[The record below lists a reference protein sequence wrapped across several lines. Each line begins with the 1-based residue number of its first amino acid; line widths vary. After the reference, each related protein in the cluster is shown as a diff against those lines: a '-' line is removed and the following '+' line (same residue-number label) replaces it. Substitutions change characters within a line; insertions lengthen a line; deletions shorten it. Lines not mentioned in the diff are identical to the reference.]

1 MPDSPSSKRN
11 SSLVVVTSWLAVLW
25 LVFVVDV
32 LLRAM
37 NIVDLAVIAGLR
49 PRTVDGLWGIL
60 GSHFLHANLEHIVS
74 NSIGLLVLG
83 LTSCWYSQRLTAW
96 AVVYAA
102 IGSGTLTWVIAPTG
116 SIHIGASGVLF
127 GLVGFLVFNG
137 LFRRSWGAFF
147 LALLIGVLAS
157 GLIPGMLPTA
167 ANKAQLISWQMHLG
181 GFLGG
186 ALASWQLR
194 RERAA

>member
-1 MPDSPSSKRN
+1 MPAASSTRS
-11 SSLVVVTSWLAVLW
+11 SSLAIVASWLAFLW

-32 LLRAM
+32 ILRAAHV
-37 NIVDLAVIAGLR
+37 IDLAMVIGLR
-49 PRTVDGLWGIL
+49 PRTKDGLWGIA
-60 GSHFLHANLEHIVS
+60 GSHVLHANLEHIVS
-74 NSIGLLVLG
+74 NSVGLLVLG

-96 AVVYAA
+96 AVFYAA
-102 IGSGTLTWVIAPTG
+102 LCSGTLTWLIAPAG
-116 SIHIGASGVLF
+116 SVHIGASGVLF

-157 GLIPGMLPTA
+157 GIVPGMLPTA
-167 ANKAQLISWQMHLG
+167 ENAARLISWQMHLG
-181 GFLGG
+181 GFIGG

-194 RERAA
+194 REKAV

>member
-1 MPDSPSSKRN
+1 MPAPSRTR
-11 SSLVVVTSWLAVLW
+11 SSSIALVAEALAFLW
-25 LVFVVDV
+25 LVFACDAV
-32 LLRAM
+32 LRHLQV
-37 NIVDLAVIAGLR
+37 IDLALVAGLR
-49 PRTVDGLWGIL
+49 PRSVDGLWGIL

-102 IGSGTLTWVIAPTG
+102 LCSGTLTWLIAPAG

-137 LFRRSWGAFF
+137 LFRRTWGAFL
-147 LALLIGVLAS
+147 LALLIGTLAS
-157 GLIPGMLPTA
+157 GIIPGMLPTA
-167 ANKAQLISWQMHLG
+167 ENAAQLISWQMHLG
-181 GFLGG
+181 GFIGG
-186 ALASWQLR
+186 AIASWQLR
-194 RERAA
+194 REKAA

>member
-1 MPDSPSSKRN
+1 MPAATPSQRS
-11 SSLVVVTSWLAVLW
+11 SSLAVVTSWLALLW
-25 LVFVVDV
+25 LIFIADVV
-32 LLRAM
+32 LRAM
-37 NIVDLAVIAGLR
+37 HIVDLALVAGLR
-49 PRTVDGLWGIL
+49 PRSVDGLWGIL

-74 NSIGLLVLG
+74 NSIGLLILG

-96 AVVYAA
+96 AVFYAA
-102 IGSGTLTWVIAPTG
+102 ICSGTLTWLIAPSG

-157 GLIPGMLPTA
+157 GIIPGMLPSA

-181 GFLGG
+181 GFIGG

-194 RERAA
+194 REKAN

>member
-1 MPDSPSSKRN
+1 MPAPSQSKRS
-11 SSLVVVTSWLAVLW
+11 SSLVVVASWLAFLW
-25 LVFVVDV
+25 LVFVLDV
-32 LLRAM
+32 ILRALG
-37 NIVDLAVIAGLR
+37 IIDLAVVAGLR
-49 PRTVDGLWGIL
+49 PRSVDGLWGIL

-74 NSIGLLVLG
+74 NSIGLLILG

-96 AVVYAA
+96 AVFYAA
-102 IGSGTLTWVIAPTG
+102 LCSGTLTWVIAPAG

-157 GLIPGMLPTA
+157 GLVPGMLPTA
-167 ANKAQLISWQMHLG
+167 ENKAQLISWQMHLG

-194 RERAA
+194 REKAA